1 MSAYQVSLD
10 RYHGPLDLLLYL
22 VKRNEVDVRDIP
34 VAKLAEQFMEHLA
47 VIELL
52 DVDLAGDFLVMAAT
66 LMELKS
72 KLLLPHDA
80 ETPESEPDPRQELVR
95 QLIEYRKFKDAA
107 QLLEAR
113 ADERQLRVT
122 RDRPEEEPRADAVM
136 PLRRAELWDLVS
148 AFIRLMRDTAA
159 LQPNQI
165 VVDETPQHVY
175 ESLICDRMRLDRRLL
190 FRSLF
195 TPPYHRSRLVG
206 LFLALLELVKH
217 GHIILEQEEP
227 FGEIWIAAAPLHG
240 LGASK
245 ARPSDA
251 A

>member
-1 MSAYQVSLD
+1 MTSYQVSLE
-10 RYHGPLDLLLYL
+10 RYYGPLDLLLYL

-34 VAKLAEQFMEHLA
+34 VAKLAEQFIEHLA

-66 LMELKS
+66 LMEIKS

-80 ETPESEPDPRQELVR
+80 ETPENEPDPRQELVR

-122 RDRPEEEPRADAVM
+122 RDRPEEGAPADAIA

-148 AFIRLMRDTAA
+148 AFSRLMRDTAA
-159 LQPNQI
+159 LEPNQI
-165 VVDETPQHVY
+165 VVDETPQHIY
-175 ESLICDRMRLDRRLL
+175 EALISERLRLEGRL
-190 FRSLF
+190 SFRSLF
-195 TPPYHRSRLVG
+195 TPPYYRTRLVG
-206 LFLALLELVKH
+206 LFLALLELIKH
-217 GHIILEQEEP
+217 GQIILEQNEP
-227 FGEIWIAAAPLHG
+227 FGEIWIAASPLGDMGTSEARAP
-240 LGASK
+240 
-245 ARPSDA
+245 DA